1 MNKYKTVDKL
11 TKKGYEYIV
20 DKNGDKSW
28 YLNGNRHREDGPAIE
43 YKNGSKSWYLSG
55 NKHREEGPAIE
66 WADGDKSWY
75 LSGRNYGKKE
85 PDNWIELVSKNKQ
98 VKKEYKLKPLS
109 KMV

>member
-11 TKKGYEYIV
+11 TGKGYEYIV
-20 DKNGDKSW
+20 DKNGTKVW
-28 YLNGNRHREDGPAIE
+28 YINGNLHREDGPAV
-43 YKNGSKSWYLSG
+43 
-55 NKHREEGPAIE
+55 E
-66 WADGDKSWY
+66 WADGDKVWY
-75 LSGRNYGKKE
+75 INGRNYGNKE